1 MSGTFDTSFV
11 QTEEIRSKWLTYPQ
25 RSLSQNRFAVR
36 QTGHS
41 WEITLTTKPLQRSE
55 WQNLLAFVN
64 QQRGQYGTFSYT
76 SVALAT
82 PLGAIAGSTYVPT
95 VSGSTHAVAGTT
107 VDLTALPNSIIVF
120 KAGDLLKF
128 ANHAK
133 VYAVESSSVT
143 SSTSGTAT
151 VTIHPELVSSLSN
164 GEVLTFQNVPFTMA
178 FSEDSPAFP
187 VNAAELSEVQLALQ
201 EVF

>member
-1 MSGTFDTSFV
+1 MSGTFDTSIV
-11 QTEEIRSKWLTYPQ
+11 RSEELQSVWLTYPQ
-25 RSLSQNRFAVR
+25 RSLSQQRYAVR
-36 QTGHS
+36 QTGHR
-41 WEITLTTKPLQRSE
+41 WTLTLGTRPMERAD
-55 WQNLLAFVN
+55 WQKLLAFHS

-82 PLGAIAGSTYVPT
+82 PLGALAGSTYAVT
-95 VSGSTHAVAGTT
+95 VSGTSHAAGGTSVAFTG
-107 VDLTALPNSIIVF
+107 LPNSSVVL

-143 SSTSGTAT
+143 SSTAGEATAT
-151 VTIHPELVSSLSN
+151 IFPELVSTLSN
-164 GEVLTFQNVPFTMA
+164 GEALTYQNVPFTMA
-178 FSEDSPAFP
+178 FSEDAPKFP
-187 VNAAELSEVQLALQ
+187 VDVAGFYEGQFTLE